1 MNGANDASDSSPNAL
16 FRDMGGMR
24 NTNSDVCTR
33 GIAAS
38 IYSVASDA
46 EQGGDIY
53 YLSVCSSDILT
64 RSVIADVRGHGAAVA
79 QIGQW
84 VYSALD
90 DSMDTL
96 DGSIILERLN
106 QLIHTHGLEALT
118 TAVVAS
124 FYVQDFSLS
133 ICYGGHP
140 PVLFRQE
147 ARASNW
153 RRLDAPLSSVPT
165 NLLLGALPNTLYDQ
179 MVFQVHSGDRIA
191 LYTDGITECE
201 NSAGTQLGVDGLCSF
216 LQQREDR
223 DLGTLKQGIVE
234 DLSKYAGNKPYE
246 DDVTLLLMEIR

>member
-1 MNGANDASDSSPNAL
+1 LNGANDASDSSPNAL

-106 QLIHTHGLEALT
+106 QLGR
-118 TAVVAS
+118 V
-124 FYVQDFSLS
+124 
-133 ICYGGHP
+133 
-140 PVLFRQE
+140 
-147 ARASNW
+147 
-153 RRLDAPLSSVPT
+153 
-165 NLLLGALPNTLYDQ
+165 NT
-179 MVFQVHSGDRIA
+179 
-191 LYTDGITECE
+191 
-201 NSAGTQLGVDGLCSF
+201 
-216 LQQREDR
+216 
-223 DLGTLKQGIVE
+223 
-234 DLSKYAGNKPYE
+234 
-246 DDVTLLLMEIR
+246 